1 MKASMQS
8 TICRGCGSKNL
19 SLIYDFGP
27 QPLAGSFPVEPES
40 IQPAKR
46 YSLDITECVD
56 CGLWQVTN
64 LPPIEEVFHA
74 EYRYSSSTVP
84 DLVRHFTNYADF
96 LAQRLPKGAKILEF
110 GCNDGVLLAQLHDRG
125 FVCVGVDASD
135 NVASLARAKG
145 LEVHTGF
152 LTPEFVR
159 ENGLACDF
167 DLITCSNVFAHIH
180 DIESTMSAI
189 KSLLKKGGLFN
200 VEVHDGT
207 VLAGESQFDTIYHEH
222 LTYFTE
228 DTLREYTTSHGFSFV
243 ECPRTP
249 MHGGGLRFS
258 TRYTGQ
264 SPSLTPKSKDYVRIN
279 TASFAKTIARCREEI
294 ASLFELYGPIDGYGA
309 AGRAQMFINMTG
321 TARYFERVY
330 DDSPLRQGRYI
341 VGTNI
346 PIIPYNGE
354 RGRTCVILAW
364 NYAPSIVDR
373 VAGAFDR
380 AVTLLPEMKVWKC

>member
-8 TICRGCGSKNL
+8 TFCRGCGSKNL

-27 QPLAGSFPVEPES
+27 QPLAGSFPVEPENVH
-40 IQPAKR
+40 PAKR
-46 YSLDITECVD
+46 YPLDITECVD

-84 DLVRHFTNYADF
+84 DLVRHFASYADF
-96 LAQRLPKGAKILEF
+96 LSERLPKGAKILEF
-110 GCNDGVLLAQLHDRG
+110 GCNDGVLLAQLRDRG

-159 ENGLACDF
+159 ENDFEGRF

-200 VEVHDGT
+200 VEVHDGA
-207 VLAGESQFDTIYHEH
+207 VLAGESQFDTVYHEH

-228 DTLREYTTSHGFSFV
+228 ETLRGYTAMHGFSFV
-243 ECPRTP
+243 ECQLTP

-258 TRYTGQ
+258 SRYTGQ
-264 SPSLTPKSKDYVRIN
+264 TPSLTSGRSDYVRIN
-279 TASFAKTIARCREEI
+279 AVSFAKTIARCRDDI
-294 ASLFELYGPIDGYGA
+294 ANLYELYGPIDGYGA

-321 TARYFERVY
+321 TARYFSKVY

-341 VGTNI
+341 VGTNL
-346 PIIPYNGE
+346 PIVPYKGE
-354 RGRTCVILAW
+354 RGSTCAILSW
-364 NYAPSIVDR
+364 NYAPTISDR
-373 VAGAFDR
+373 VANAFDR
-380 AVTLLPEMKVWKC
+380 VVTLLPEMKVWKC